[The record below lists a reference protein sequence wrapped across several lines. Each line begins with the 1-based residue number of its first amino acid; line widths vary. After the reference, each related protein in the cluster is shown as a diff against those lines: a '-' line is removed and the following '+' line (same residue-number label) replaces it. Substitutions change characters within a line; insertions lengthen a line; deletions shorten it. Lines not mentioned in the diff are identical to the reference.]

1 MNRPSPVPDGYHTVT
16 PWIIGQHTAG
26 LIDFLVRVFGA
37 TELGRMPDGN
47 GGIGHAEVRIGDS
60 VVLMFDLPDWPP
72 TPGFL
77 RLYVTDIEAVH
88 DRAVAAGGTSV
99 TRPTH
104 VFWGDLV
111 ARVSDP
117 YGNLYWLMERIEEVD
132 EAEIGRRMTDP
143 EFTER
148 LAYVQGTLFTPGQGA
163 PARP

>member
-16 PWIIGQHTAG
+16 PWIIGQDTAG
-26 LIDFLVRVFGA
+26 LIDFLVRAFGA
-37 TELGRMPDGN
+37 TELGRMEDGN

-60 VVLMFDLPDWPP
+60 VVLMFDQPDWPP

-77 RLYVTDIEAVH
+77 RLYVTDIQQVH

-99 TRPTH
+99 TSPTH

-117 YGNLYWLMERIEEVD
+117 YGNLYWLMERTEEVD
-132 EAEIGRRMTDP
+132 EAEMGRRMTDP
-143 EFTER
+143 EFSRR
-148 LAYVQGTLFTPGQGA
+148 LEYVQGTLFRPGQGA
-163 PARP
+163 PAHP